1 MWSTIKLVVVLVG
14 LSVPAALIAL
24 PWKMVTGDPRLI
36 YEWGSWIAHFA
47 LRAAGVKMDVQG
59 LEKIPAG
66 RACLFMSNHLSNL
79 DPPIIVPS
87 LPGHV
92 VVMVKKELMSIPLLG
107 TAMKMVGYVAV
118 ERGQREKTMAT
129 LAAAEASLRAGRHMF
144 VFPEGTRSRDGELL
158 PFKKGSFELAM
169 RAGVPVVPVA
179 IWGTETMLRKGAW
192 KIRPGVAHVRV
203 LDAIYPEEFGT
214 RDELV
219 GRVRGAIE
227 QAIGSRE

>member
-1 MWSTIKLVVVLVG
+1 MWATIKLVVVLVG

-24 PWKMVTGDPRLI
+24 PWKMVTGDSRLI
-36 YEWGSWIAHFA
+36 YEWGSWIAHLA
-47 LRAAGVKMDVQG
+47 LRVAGVKMDVQG

-79 DPPIIVPS
+79 DPPVIVPS

-92 VVMVKKELMSIPLLG
+92 VVMVKKELMRIPLLG
-107 TAMKMVGYVAV
+107 TSMKMVGYVPV

-129 LAAAEASLRAGRHMF
+129 LAAAEESLRMGRHMF
-144 VFPEGTRSRDGELL
+144 VFPEGTRSRDGEML

-179 IWGTETMLRKGAW
+179 IWGTERMLRKGEW
-192 KIRPGVAHVRV
+192 KIKRGVAHVRV

-214 RDELV
+214 REELME
-219 GRVRGAIE
+219 RVRGAIAAGKE
-227 QAIGSRE
+227 S